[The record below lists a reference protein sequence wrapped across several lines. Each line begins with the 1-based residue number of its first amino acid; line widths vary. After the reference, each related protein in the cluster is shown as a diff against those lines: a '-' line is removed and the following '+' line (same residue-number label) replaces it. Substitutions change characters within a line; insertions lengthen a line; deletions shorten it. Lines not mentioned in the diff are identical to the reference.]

1 MEAAGREAL
10 RRLDQQALAARFG
23 RRSVAL
29 IGGFEN
35 VVFDLGAGHVLRLT
49 YVIHRSR
56 EAVAGELEWLFWLAS
71 LGVGVARPVSGIHQ
85 VDGFAAVVFD
95 RAPGGTIEAH
105 HWGAALFRRWGQLV
119 GALHSAS
126 VGFVPRHPRWHWQD
140 DPNYAFGKRIP
151 ASQAAA
157 GAAAAAVLDDLAAM
171 PQAAGAYG
179 LVHGDA
185 HPGNFHIAP
194 GGGLML
200 FDFDDCHYGWLAC
213 DVASVLLSV
222 TMQPWVVGS
231 QRDREDEVRRFL
243 PAFVAGYQEC
253 RSFAPLLAAL
263 PCCLKL
269 RELSQYAIIVDQI
282 DADTQASDPFVS
294 RFMEGRRARIEERQ
308 PFLAIDFE
316 ALLRE

>member
-1 MEAAGREAL
+1 M
-10 RRLDQQALAARFG
+10 
-23 RRSVAL
+23 
-29 IGGFEN
+29 
-35 VVFDLGAGHVLRLT
+35 
-49 YVIHRSR
+49 
-56 EAVAGELEWLFWLAS
+56 AGELEWLSWLAS

-119 GALHSAS
+119 GALHFAS
-126 VGFVPRHPRWHWQD
+126 VGPVPRHARWNWQD

-157 GAAAAAVLDDLAAM
+157 GAVAAAVLDDLAAM

-179 LVHGDA
+179 LV
-185 HPGNFHIAP
+185 
-194 GGGLML
+194 L
-200 FDFDDCHYGWLAC
+200 FDFDDCHQGWLAC

-222 TMQPWVVGS
+222 TVQPWVGGS
-231 QRDREDEVRRFL
+231 QRDREDKVRRFL
-243 PAFVAGYQEC
+243 PAFVAGYQEY

-294 RFMEGRRARIEERQ
+294 RFMESRRARIEERQ